1 MKLKLYNTPTKQLQD
16 FIPINNNEV
25 LIYSCGPTVYNDL
38 HIGNWSA
45 YIYWDI
51 LVRVLIADGYKPKQ
65 IINIT
70 DVGHLTDDADDGD
83 DKLEVSSKK
92 ENTTAW
98 EIANKYTENYLK
110 GREDLG
116 LLPPHK
122 FIKATD
128 YITEQLDLIKTLK
141 EKGYIYQISDGL
153 YFDTEKFPAY
163 AEFAHLNLDNQRTS
177 ERICLNE
184 EKKSQSDFAVWK
196 FSPKNKQRAMEWS
209 TPSSLLDDG
218 SEKKGFPGWH
228 IECSAIILNELGNTI
243 DIHTG
248 GIDHIPI
255 HHTNEIAQSVSA
267 TGSKLANFWLH
278 NNHMKIDGTKISKSL
293 QNGYT
298 LADITKK
305 GFTTDDFRMFVLQS
319 HFQNETNF
327 TFANL
332 EAAANRLLNWRNYAT
347 IRHQSYTTV
356 NQNQEKLTFLPE
368 SKLLLEILND
378 NLNTPKAL
386 TFIDSVFSKIDNT
399 EKIIDR
405 ESFTEF
411 LETIDSL
418 LGFNLIEST
427 PDINDETKQLI
438 IKRRNARDNQDW
450 ERSDELRNELTKKGI
465 ALRDTQKHSYWH
477 YLK

>member
-1 MKLKLYNTPTKQLQD
+1 
-16 FIPINNNEV
+16 
-25 LIYSCGPTVYNDL
+25 
-38 HIGNWSA
+38 
-45 YIYWDI
+45 
-51 LVRVLIADGYKPKQ
+51 
-65 IINIT
+65 
-70 DVGHLTDDADDGD
+70 
-83 DKLEVSSKK
+83 
-92 ENTTAW
+92 
-98 EIANKYTENYLK
+98 
-110 GREDLG
+110 
-116 LLPPHK
+116 
-122 FIKATD
+122 
-128 YITEQLDLIKTLK
+128 
-141 EKGYIYQISDGL
+141 
-153 YFDTEKFPAY
+153 
-163 AEFAHLNLDNQRTS
+163 
-177 ERICLNE
+177 
-184 EKKSQSDFAVWK
+184 
-196 FSPKNKQRAMEWS
+196 
-209 TPSSLLDDG
+209 
-218 SEKKGFPGWH
+218 
-228 IECSAIILNELGNTI
+228 
-243 DIHTG
+243 
-248 GIDHIPI
+248 
-255 HHTNEIAQSVSA
+255 
-267 TGSKLANFWLH
+267 
-278 NNHMKIDGTKISKSL
+278 MKIDGTKISKSL
-293 QNGYT
+293 QNGFT

-405 ESFTEF
+405 KSFTEF

-427 PDINDETKQLI
+427 PDINDEIKQLI
-438 IKRRNARDNQDW
+438 IERRNARDNQDW

>member
-1 MKLKLYNTPTKQLQD
+1 
-16 FIPINNNEV
+16 
-25 LIYSCGPTVYNDL
+25 
-38 HIGNWSA
+38 
-45 YIYWDI
+45 
-51 LVRVLIADGYKPKQ
+51 
-65 IINIT
+65 
-70 DVGHLTDDADDGD
+70 
-83 DKLEVSSKK
+83 
-92 ENTTAW
+92 
-98 EIANKYTENYLK
+98 
-110 GREDLG
+110 
-116 LLPPHK
+116 
-122 FIKATD
+122 
-128 YITEQLDLIKTLK
+128 
-141 EKGYIYQISDGL
+141 
-153 YFDTEKFPAY
+153 
-163 AEFAHLNLDNQRTS
+163 
-177 ERICLNE
+177 
-184 EKKSQSDFAVWK
+184 
-196 FSPKNKQRAMEWS
+196 
-209 TPSSLLDDG
+209 
-218 SEKKGFPGWH
+218 
-228 IECSAIILNELGNTI
+228 
-243 DIHTG
+243 
-248 GIDHIPI
+248 
-255 HHTNEIAQSVSA
+255 
-267 TGSKLANFWLH
+267 
-278 NNHMKIDGTKISKSL
+278 MKIDGTKISKSL
-293 QNGYT
+293 QNGFT

-332 EAAANRLLNWRNYAT
+332 KAAANRLLNWRNYAT

-405 ESFTEF
+405 KSFTEF

-427 PDINDETKQLI
+427 PDINDEIKQLI
-438 IKRRNARDNQDW
+438 IERRNARDNQDW

>member
-1 MKLKLYNTPTKQLQD
+1 
-16 FIPINNNEV
+16 
-25 LIYSCGPTVYNDL
+25 
-38 HIGNWSA
+38 
-45 YIYWDI
+45 
-51 LVRVLIADGYKPKQ
+51 
-65 IINIT
+65 
-70 DVGHLTDDADDGD
+70 
-83 DKLEVSSKK
+83 
-92 ENTTAW
+92 
-98 EIANKYTENYLK
+98 
-110 GREDLG
+110 
-116 LLPPHK
+116 
-122 FIKATD
+122 
-128 YITEQLDLIKTLK
+128 
-141 EKGYIYQISDGL
+141 
-153 YFDTEKFPAY
+153 
-163 AEFAHLNLDNQRTS
+163 
-177 ERICLNE
+177 
-184 EKKSQSDFAVWK
+184 
-196 FSPKNKQRAMEWS
+196 
-209 TPSSLLDDG
+209 
-218 SEKKGFPGWH
+218 
-228 IECSAIILNELGNTI
+228 
-243 DIHTG
+243 
-248 GIDHIPI
+248 
-255 HHTNEIAQSVSA
+255 
-267 TGSKLANFWLH
+267 
-278 NNHMKIDGTKISKSL
+278 MKIDGTKISKSL
-293 QNGYT
+293 QNGFT

-405 ESFTEF
+405 KSFTEF